1 MSPDSKENLEIGTV
15 ARGSNSGQKD
25 NGTNITDAAD
35 VSANGKFTSKTEGL
49 KSNDNNIGLGS
60 IVLDSENDTDTNFTN
75 QANLTTDE
83 SSNWVITDEALE
95 RLTLYGGK

>member
-1 MSPDSKENLEIGTV
+1 MSPDSKENVEIGTV

-35 VSANGKFTSKTEGL
+35 VSANGTFTSKSEGL
-49 KSNDNNIGLGS
+49 NSNDNIGVGS
-60 IVLDSENDTDTNFTN
+60 IILDSENDTDTNFTN
-75 QANLTTDE
+75 KANSTTDE
-83 SSNWVITDEALE
+83 SSHWVITDEALE